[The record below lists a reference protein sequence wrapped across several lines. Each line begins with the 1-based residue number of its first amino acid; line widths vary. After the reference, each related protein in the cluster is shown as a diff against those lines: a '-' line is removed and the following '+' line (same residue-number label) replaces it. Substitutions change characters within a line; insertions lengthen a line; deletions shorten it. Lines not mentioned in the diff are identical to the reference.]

1 MAVVSL
7 CGLHPRCLPP
17 ERWIP
22 PPTAIHKL
30 NVDGSFNLDTC
41 MARIGGILRN
51 DCGGLIQTF
60 ACATVTHSALEAE
73 LQALLRGL
81 QLCAAHS
88 IKEVIIEGDSFII
101 WNSLHFSE
109 GFPWSLMR
117 IWRRIQ
123 ASLTHLP
130 RWTMALIRRSANSV
144 ADRFAKLGLPM
155 EILFNTSLPMHIWN
169 LYLLE
174 QSVQALRRRSN
185 SPQSQEEQLLEH
197 HEE

>member
-1 MAVVSL
+1 MAPSTSTHVWRVSGEFYVMTVVVSSRPL
-7 CGLHPRCLPP
+7 LVPL
-17 ERWIP
+17 W
-22 PPTAIHKL
+22 PTL
-30 NVDGSFNLDTC
+30 
-41 MARIGGILRN
+41 
-51 DCGGLIQTF
+51 
-60 ACATVTHSALEAE
+60 LEAE

-130 RWTMALIRRSANSV
+130 WWTMALIRRSANSV

-174 QSVQALRRRSN
+174 QSVQALWRRSN

-197 HEE
+197 HEEWRNRFIFWLFCLFWFLC